1 MKIAL
6 LSTCALATPPQKYG
20 GTELFVA
27 ELAKALLEAGHETTV
42 FATGDSHL
50 PREITLRAIHP
61 VPIWPPDE
69 LAELRHARHA
79 WQEVAR
85 ELPRFDAVHLNHAA
99 QLSCVGLVGVPA
111 VMTLHHG
118 RDAALTRHYA
128 ELASDVSFVAIS
140 RRQAA
145 LCPELDL
152 RRVVHHGLDP
162 ERYPEG
168 DGKGGY
174 VAFLGRFAPE
184 KAPHL
189 AVRSARLAGVPIQ
202 LGGVYHEVAQP
213 YRAVLEPEL
222 LRTPGA
228 RCLGELGHAQKL
240 ELLSG
245 ASALLFPIT
254 WEEPFGLVM
263 IEAMLMGT
271 PVIAFRRGSAPEVV
285 EEGVTGFL
293 VEDEQE
299 MAARIADLPR
309 LDRAR
314 CRARARARWSAA
326 RMARDYA
333 DLYTLS
339 ARTPMFPLALPF
351 APPLHGPGAAAPKRA
366 RAGV

>member
-6 LSTCALATPPQKYG
+6 MSTCALATPPQKYG

-27 ELAKALLEAGHETTV
+27 ELAKALVEAGHEATV
-42 FATGDSHL
+42 FATGDSRL
-50 PREITLRAIHP
+50 PRGVTLRAIHP

-79 WQEVAR
+79 WNEVAR
-85 ELPRFDAVHLNHAA
+85 ELPRFDVVHLNHAA
-99 QLSCVGLVGVPA
+99 QLVCVGLVGVPA
-111 VMTLHHG
+111 VMTLHHH
-118 RDAALTRHYA
+118 RDSALTRHYA
-128 ELASDVSFVAIS
+128 DFAADVSFVAIS

-168 DGKGGY
+168 DGRGGY

-189 AVRSARLAGVPIQ
+189 AVRAARLAGVPIQ

-213 YRAVLEPEL
+213 YRGVLEPEL

-240 ELLSG
+240 PLLAG

-271 PVIAFRRGSAPEVV
+271 PVIAFRRGSAAEVV

-293 VEDEQE
+293 VEDELE

-333 DLYTLS
+333 ELYAQR
-339 ARTPMFPLALPF
+339 ARTALFPLALPF
-351 APPLHGPGAAAPKRA
+351 APPLDAPSHTAPRRA
-366 RAGV
+366 RAGA